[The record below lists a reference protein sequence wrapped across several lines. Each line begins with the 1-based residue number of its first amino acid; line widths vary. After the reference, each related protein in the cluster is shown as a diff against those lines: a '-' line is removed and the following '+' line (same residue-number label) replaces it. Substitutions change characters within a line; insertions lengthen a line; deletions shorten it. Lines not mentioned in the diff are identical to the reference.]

1 MRLRDIIRN
10 ITPREV
16 VGSTDIEISALS
28 YDSRTINRGDCFFAV
43 EGVAVDGHRFITS
56 AIERGAVAVVCHRL
70 PETISERVT
79 YIVVEDSQ
87 LAMGFIASAF
97 YGEPSRELQLVGVT
111 GTNGKTTTATLLY
124 DLFRMA
130 GYESGLISTVVYR
143 IGDEQIEST
152 HTTPDAIRLNE
163 MMRRMVDSGC
173 RYCFMEV
180 SSHSIAQHRIAG
192 LNFAGAIFSN
202 ITHEHLDYHKTFSEY
217 IRVKKSLFDS
227 LPKGAFA
234 LTNIDDRNGEVMVQN
249 TRAKVY
255 TMSLRSGADFRCKV
269 IEMLLDGMLLRFGN
283 DEVWV
288 KFLGR
293 FNASNLLAV
302 FGAATLLGL
311 ERGELL
317 RMMSALSSVAGR
329 FEYTRAEDGTT
340 AIVDYAHTPDALE
353 NVIQTIE
360 EIRTPNQQLIV
371 LCGCG
376 GDRDRTKRPEM
387 ARIAARYAS
396 ISIFTSDNPRHEPAE
411 AILDEMER
419 GVTSADRY
427 LKIVDRGEAIKTAV
441 MLAKAGDII
450 LIAGKG
456 HETYQIVGDQKHH
469 FDDREQVAAAFAQRK
484 K

>member
-1 MRLRDIIRN
+1 
-10 ITPREV
+10 
-16 VGSTDIEISALS
+16 
-28 YDSRTINRGDCFFAV
+28 
-43 EGVAVDGHRFITS
+43 
-56 AIERGAVAVVCHRL
+56 
-70 PETISERVT
+70 
-79 YIVVEDSQ
+79 
-87 LAMGFIASAF
+87 
-97 YGEPSRELQLVGVT
+97 
-111 GTNGKTTTATLLY
+111 
-124 DLFRMA
+124 
-130 GYESGLISTVVYR
+130 
-143 IGDEQIEST
+143 
-152 HTTPDAIRLNE
+152 
-163 MMRRMVDSGC
+163 
-173 RYCFMEV
+173 
-180 SSHSIAQHRIAG
+180 
-192 LNFAGAIFSN
+192 
-202 ITHEHLDYHKTFSEY
+202 
-217 IRVKKSLFDS
+217 
-227 LPKGAFA
+227 
-234 LTNIDDRNGEVMVQN
+234 
-249 TRAKVY
+249 
-255 TMSLRSGADFRCKV
+255 
-269 IEMLLDGMLLRFGN
+269 
-283 DEVWV
+283 
-288 KFLGR
+288 
-293 FNASNLLAV
+293 
-302 FGAATLLGL
+302 
-311 ERGELL
+311 
-317 RMMSALSSVAGR
+317 MMSALNSVAGR